1 MKKSIFRNLEH
12 KKLLLLTSF
21 FIILQSFIT
30 IMVAFILE
38 LLVNTASE
46 GNMKMLIKVFIAV
59 GIYLAAAFAITKIN
73 CHLSNHYL
81 CTQNICIQSKI
92 MEGIVKKKVGDFRKL
107 GVGQAIALLE
117 NDVKLLETNFYTARL
132 RLIELCSTF
141 LFGVIAMFVI
151 NWKIAIAVIVASM
164 IPVVFSGIY
173 TKPMDQLQN
182 EYSSN
187 YGKYSSTIKNVLV
200 NYNLIK
206 VFFLEK
212 KVLEDVSK
220 NCIRQ
225 EKSKKN
231 YQIRVGLAQNYSS
244 LLGFAVVFAVFGVG
258 SILVI
263 QGKAKIGALL
273 AFIQL
278 MNYVL
283 SPIEGI
289 AIQKGRMDSCKGIMT
304 KIDDLMEHT
313 ESEPTEDYPKYSN
326 IELKNVSYSFGD
338 KKVLNNLNLR
348 FEQGKKYVL
357 IGSNGSGKST
367 LLHIINRFY
376 EDYEGQVCYG
386 DIEGKAISTAQ
397 FYNHVIML
405 QQEVLILNDTLRNNV
420 VLYRDIDQMELADAI
435 KSVGLEKVFAH
446 EEELCIDNGNNMSGG
461 EKQKIAAARALL
473 RHPQVLLLDESFS
486 AMDPASRM
494 DAEKVLLESAD
505 MVIAISHDRSP
516 ENLARYDEVIYMD
529 EGQVVAKGAYDE
541 LKRSGIAV

>member
-1 MKKSIFRNLEH
+1 MKRSIFVKLEH
-12 KKLLLLTSF
+12 KKLLYLTSF
-21 FIILQSFIT
+21 FIVLQSLLT

-46 GNMKMLIKVFIAV
+46 GNMKMLIKVFIVV
-59 GIYLAAAFAITKIN
+59 GVYLAAAFAITKVN
-73 CHLSNHYL
+73 GHLTNHYL
-81 CTQNICIQSKI
+81 CTQNIRIQGTI
-92 MEGIVKKKVGDFRKL
+92 MEGIVQKKVGDFRKL

-117 NDVKLLETNFYTARL
+117 NDVKLLETNYYTARL
-132 RLIELCSTF
+132 RLVELCSTF

-304 KIDDLMEHT
+304 KIDDLMEQT
-313 ESEPTEDYPKYSN
+313 DNEPTGEYPRLSD

-420 VLYRDIDQMELADAI
+420 VLYRDIDQKELADTI
-435 KSVGLEKVFAH
+435 KRVGLEKVFAH

-541 LKRSGIAV
+541 LKRNGIAV